1 MRIAI
6 VALNAYPAVNP
17 QAGTAIGGLET
28 FAWLLARGLA
38 TRPRHEVQF
47 LVRHT
52 SKPTSDVVEQ
62 VQIVADVEPLR
73 PWRQAISH
81 DLEVLPRFPW
91 LKLKRFRPSLLW
103 KVPVLGLTRI
113 ACGPRPALTDRLMM
127 LLTLSRPDIVVSLGV
142 GDSSAAA
149 IHAADSLEIPSLL
162 WLQSNADLDAR
173 FRDQADYVDP
183 YGVTSADAQAS
194 WQANQIICQTGWQ
207 QQRVLELLNRPS
219 ELIPNPL
226 DATRFPVGDPSPW
239 SRQGVLWIG
248 RYDRHHKRPHLALE
262 IARKCPRIPF
272 RMVINRGDPAVES
285 EIRAQAPPN
294 VQIIDYLSREEM
306 PKAFREAR
314 LFLSTGSAAFEGF
327 PNVLLEAAASGTPIV
342 SMDDFDEFLTRS
354 QCGILGTNTEVTAK
368 AVMLLT
374 GLEGE
379 WISRSRRGAEYV
391 RQHHSLPTCLERF
404 ERVIRSN
411 RDSDSKDQPAQ

>member
-38 TRPRHEVQF
+38 TRPGHEVQF

-52 SKPTSDVVEQ
+52 AKPTQDVVDR
-62 VQIVADVEPLR
+62 VRIVADVEPLR
-73 PWRQAISH
+73 PWRLDVSH
-81 DLEVLPRFPW
+81 DLEVLPGFPW
-91 LKLKRFRPSLLW
+91 LRLKHLRPSLLW
-103 KVPVLGLTRI
+103 KVPVLGLVRVL
-113 ACGPRPALTDRLMM
+113 GGRRPPLDERVRNLLEPAKPNLVLT
-127 LLTLSRPDIVVSLGV
+127 LGV
-142 GDSSAAA
+142 GDSSAAVVR
-149 IHAADSLEIPSLL
+149 AAAALKIPSLL
-162 WLQSNADLDAR
+162 WLQSNADIDPQ
-173 FRDQADYVDP
+173 FQVNPNFVDP

-194 WQANQIICQTGWQ
+194 WRADRIICQTRWQ
-207 QQRVLELLNRPS
+207 QQRVFELLNRDS
-219 ELIPNPL
+219 EVIPNPL
-226 DATRFPVGDPSPW
+226 DATRFPVGEPSPW

-262 IARKCPRIPF
+262 IAKKCPRIPF
-272 RMVINRGDPAVES
+272 RMVINRGDPTVEA

-294 VQIIDYLSREEM
+294 VQIIDYLSRDEM

-314 LFLSTGSAAFEGF
+314 LFLSTGSSAYEGF

-379 WISRSRRGAEYV
+379 WVNRSRRGAEYV
-391 RQHHSLPTCLERF
+391 RQHHSLPTCLEQF
-404 ERVIRSN
+404 EKVVG
-411 RDSDSKDQPAQ
+411 P

>member
-38 TRPRHEVQF
+38 TRPGHEVQF

-52 SKPTSDVVEQ
+52 ANPTARVVEQ
-62 VQIVADVEPLR
+62 VQIAADVEPLR
-73 PWRQAISH
+73 PWRLDVSH
-81 DLEVLPRFPW
+81 DIEVLPKFPW
-91 LKLKRFRPSLLW
+91 LRFKHLRPSLLW
-103 KVPVLGLTRI
+103 KVPVLGLVR
-113 ACGPRPALTDRLMM
+113 AVGGRRPALDLRVQQLLEQMKPD
-127 LLTLSRPDIVVSLGV
+127 LVLTLGA
-142 GDSSAAA
+142 GDSSAAVVR
-149 IHAADSLEIPSLL
+149 AAAALKIPSLL
-162 WLQSNADLDAR
+162 WLQSNADLDPQ
-173 FRDQADYVDP
+173 FQVNPNFVDP
-183 YGVTSADAQAS
+183 YGVTSADARAS
-194 WQANQIICQTGWQ
+194 WQADRIICQTRWQ
-207 QQRVLELLNRPS
+207 QQRVFELLNRDS
-219 ELIPNPL
+219 EVIPNPL

-262 IARKCPRIPF
+262 IAKQCPRIPF
-272 RMVINRGDPAVES
+272 RMVINRGDPAVEA

-294 VQIIDYLSREEM
+294 VQIIDYLSRDEM

-314 LFLSTGSAAFEGF
+314 LFLSTGSSAYEGF

-354 QCGILGTNTEVTAK
+354 QCGILGTNAEVTAK

-379 WISRSRRGAEYV
+379 WVNRSRRGAEYV
-391 RQHHSLPTCLERF
+391 RQHHSLPTCLDRF
-404 ERVIRSN
+404 EQVIS
-411 RDSDSKDQPAQ
+411 P

>member
-38 TRPRHEVQF
+38 TRPGHEVQF

-52 SKPTSDVVEQ
+52 AKPAHKVVEQ

-73 PWRQAISH
+73 PWRLDVSH
-81 DLEVLPRFPW
+81 DLEVLPKFPW
-91 LKLKRFRPSLLW
+91 LRLKHLRPSLLW
-103 KVPVLGLTRI
+103 KVPVLGLVR
-113 ACGPRPALTDRLMM
+113 ALGGRRPSLDVRVQQLLEPMKPE
-127 LLTLSRPDIVVSLGV
+127 LVLTLGA
-142 GDSSAAA
+142 GDSSAAVVR
-149 IHAADSLEIPSLL
+149 AAAALKIPSLL
-162 WLQSNADLDAR
+162 WLQSNADVDSQ
-173 FRDQADYVDP
+173 FQVNPNFVDP
-183 YGVTSADAQAS
+183 YGVTAADARAS
-194 WQANQIICQTGWQ
+194 WGADRIICQTRWQ
-207 QQRVLELLNRPS
+207 QQRVFDLLNRDS
-219 ELIPNPL
+219 EIIPNPL

-262 IARKCPRIPF
+262 IAKQCPRIPF
-272 RMVINRGDPAVES
+272 RMVINRGDPAVEA

-294 VQIIDYLSREEM
+294 VQIIDYLSRDEM

-314 LFLSTGSAAFEGF
+314 LFLSTGSSAYEGF

-354 QCGILGTNTEVTAK
+354 QCGILGTNAEVTAK

-379 WISRSRRGAEYV
+379 WVNRSRRGAEYV
-391 RQHHSLPTCLERF
+391 RQHHSLPTCLDRF
-404 ERVIRSN
+404 EQVIS
-411 RDSDSKDQPAQ
+411 P